1 MSEVNIKV
9 EIAGS
14 VFPLKVNADDEINIK
29 EAVKLINTKIAE
41 FEKNYAVKDR
51 KDVLTMVMLQ
61 LVAELYK
68 KASTAEGE
76 LSHLKQL
83 FSSVEDMLQQHA
95 QDIKNINE

>member
-1 MSEVNIKV
+1 MSEVNIQV

-14 VFPLKVNADDEINIK
+14 IFPLKVNANDEANIT
-29 EAVKLINTKIAE
+29 EAVNLINTKIAE

-68 KASTAEGE
+68 KANTAEGE

-83 FSSVEDMLQQHA
+83 FSSVEEAILHLRELLA
-95 QDIKNINE
+95 QD

>member
-1 MSEVNIKV
+1 MDEVNIKV

-14 VFPLKVNADDEINIK
+14 IFPLKVNTDDETNIK
-29 EAVKLINTKIAE
+29 EAVSLINTKIAE

-61 LVAELYK
+61 LVAQLYK
-68 KASTAEGE
+68 KANNAEGE

-83 FSSVEDMLQQHA
+83 FSSVEEMLQQHT